1 MQEAACAVGERVR
14 ELSERQKIERKR
26 AVFVGHG
33 AQLHSSPAFGIP
45 GGHINGD
52 FLVGTPHFQEA
63 DCGHQVRIS
72 AHDNGVVA
80 LILIRV
86 IQQEYRD
93 INVRSL
99 FLGDIKKAV
108 ARKSTSRI
116 GTADLF
122 LLEFSENDV
131 HERQCSES
139 TQICFLIRSGRAIDE
154 RGEVMDLKNMVVGP
168 EQLKEALQVQP
179 LKGTPADCAIV
190 EIESVYVDDGAWG
203 HVGPKKK
210 GNHID
215 CPNRHWIAG
224 ESSTHKIYN

>member
-1 MQEAACAVGERVR
+1 M
-14 ELSERQKIERKR
+14 
-26 AVFVGHG
+26 
-33 AQLHSSPAFGIP
+33 
-45 GGHINGD
+45 
-52 FLVGTPHFQEA
+52 
-63 DCGHQVRIS
+63 
-72 AHDNGVVA
+72 VA
-80 LILIRV
+80 IILICV

-93 INVRSL
+93 VNVRAL
-99 FLGDIKKAV
+99 FLRNFKKAV
-108 ARKSTSRI
+108 TSKSTCRI
-116 GTADLF
+116 GTPDLL
-122 LLEFSENDV
+122 LLEFSKDDV

-139 TQICFLIRSGRAIDE
+139 TEIYFLIWPCRAIDE
-154 RGEVMDLKNMVVGP
+154 RCEVMDLKNIVVGP

-203 HVGPKKK
+203 HGGSKKK